1 MPEALG
7 LKFTT
12 DIQELTMKGIQNAD
26 QVDPVFL
33 GLGYVLGIILILIA
47 ITTPIISLVK
57 SFKDAKTEAYK
68 ASAETALYEQLR
80 AQIDKCSSDISR
92 LSAERDD
99 WYRKALHL
107 EREVER
113 LKTFEQSV
121 NSMRVRLD
129 EKDNIIAKKD
139 SILEDLN
146 HTITVLKDRI
156 HSLEIRLTQDEQ
168 RFCESCNYKRI
179 FKFESNNQ
187 NATNGNSGF
196 QG

>member
-168 RFCESCNYKRI
+168 RFCESCNYKRK
-179 FKFESNNQ
+179 FKS
-187 NATNGNSGF
+187 
-196 QG
+196 

>member
-1 MPEALG
+1 MPEGLG

-12 DIQELTMKGIQNAD
+12 DIQDLTLKSIQNAD

-33 GLGYVLGIILILIA
+33 GLGYVLGVILILIA

-80 AQIDKCSSDISR
+80 AQIDKCSADISK
-92 LSAERDD
+92 LSSERDE

-139 SILEDLN
+139 LMLEELN
-146 HTITVLKDRI
+146 RTIALLKDRI
-156 HSLEIRLTQDEQ
+156 HGLEIRLTQDEQ
-168 RFCESCNYKRI
+168 RFCESCDYKRK
-179 FKFESNNQ
+179 FKSEGNHQ
-187 NATNGNSGF
+187 NATDGNP
-196 QG
+196 